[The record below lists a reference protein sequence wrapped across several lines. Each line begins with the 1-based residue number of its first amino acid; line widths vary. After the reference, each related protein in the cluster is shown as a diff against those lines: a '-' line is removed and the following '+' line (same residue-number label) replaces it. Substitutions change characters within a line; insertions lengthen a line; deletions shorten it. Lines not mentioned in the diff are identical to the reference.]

1 MLTRMTVGPASPA
14 IYPHSLHPRYTSDMF
29 STPRPQFVTPPEPL
43 PPSSKL
49 KELALKELKPT
60 GQPVGHA
67 IGFFEQGIIVG
78 LTSTAVIVLP
88 LLGWSLFTAGK
99 HGWKFVGTRWK

>member
-1 MLTRMTVGPASPA
+1 
-14 IYPHSLHPRYTSDMF
+14 MF
-29 STPRPQFVTPPEPL
+29 SSPRPQFATSPEPL

-67 IGFFEQGIIVG
+67 IGFFEQGILIG
-78 LTSTAVIVLP
+78 LASTAVIVLP
-88 LLGWSLFTAGK
+88 VLSWGLYTACK
-99 HGWKFVGTRWK
+99 HSWRFVGARWR